1 MAVIDGAVRLFDCIE
16 FNADFRIL
24 DTIGEI
30 ALLSMDLQE
39 RGHPGESQVTTP
51 ALPCWISTGVTMPLC
66 VPRWIY

>member
-39 RGHPGESQVTTP
+39 RGHPGESHRLLSNYLEYRGDY
-51 ALPCWISTGVTMPLC
+51 AG
-66 VPRWIY
+66 